1 MKITESRLRRI
12 IREALSRE
20 PLNESHPYDEAYIKA
35 EKDPDANHISVMDNG
50 NFLRKQMSEI
60 DPSVLSPEMQA
71 KLDELLTSKWFWDR
85 DYKASYNLKKVPD
98 EIKDQLDAE
107 NPEQIQR
114 RVKSLSGASAK
125 AVAAYK
131 TQMEK
136 DRAQIAG
143 EKAHRLDTEINK
155 SVDIGALSNSDAV
168 DEIQARL
175 EAMGENA
182 LVDEIEEMIEMGADN
197 IVDVLAMIPKQIK
210 DKLG

>member
-1 MKITESRLRRI
+1 MKITKRQLRRI
-12 IREALSRE
+12 IKETLSRK
-20 PLNESHPYDEAYIKA
+20 LLSESHPYDEAYIKA

-114 RVKSLSGASAK
+114 RVKALSGASDK
-125 AVAAYK
+125 AVAAYRA
-131 TQMEK
+131 QMEK

-182 LVDEIEEMIEMGADN
+182 LADEIEEMIEMGADD

>member
-1 MKITESRLRRI
+1 MKIAKRQLRRI
-12 IREALSRE
+12 IKETLSRK
-20 PLNESHPYDEAYIKA
+20 LLSESHPYDEAYIKA
-35 EKDPDANHISVMDNG
+35 EKDPDTRHISAMDNG
-50 NFLRKQMSEI
+50 NFLRFQMSEI

-85 DYKASYNLKKVPD
+85 DYRASYNLKKVPD

-114 RVKSLSGASAK
+114 RLKSSDAGLAK
-125 AVAAYK
+125 HVAAYK
-131 TQMEK
+131 AQMEK

-143 EKAHRLDTEINK
+143 EKVHRLDTEINK

-182 LVDEIEEMIEMGADN
+182 LADEIEEMIEMGADD